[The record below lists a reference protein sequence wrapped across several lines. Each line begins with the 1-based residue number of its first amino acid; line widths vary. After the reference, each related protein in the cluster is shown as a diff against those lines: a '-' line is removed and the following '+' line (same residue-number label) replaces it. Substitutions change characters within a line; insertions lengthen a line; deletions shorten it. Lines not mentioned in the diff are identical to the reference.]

1 VEGNQVSDQER
12 IPTRLWGGRFESGPA
27 EALARLSVS
36 VQFDWRLAPYD
47 LLASRAHARVLHRAG
62 LLSDDELAR
71 LLAALDGLTTACR
84 DGSFRPSA
92 ADEDV
97 HTALERGLLERVGAL
112 GGKLRAGRSR
122 NDQVA
127 TDLRMYLRDH
137 ARLIVLRVVELETAL
152 LAQAEQHQAT
162 PAPGMTHLQH
172 AQPVVLGHQL
182 LAHAQALARDVSRLR
197 DWDARAAV
205 CPLGSGAL
213 AGSSLPLDPQAVAKE
228 LGFARAAE
236 NSMDAVSDRD
246 FAAEFCFAAALL
258 GVHLSRLG
266 EEIVLWSSQEF
277 GWAEIDD
284 AYATGS
290 SIMPQKK
297 NPDVAELARGKAGRL
312 IGGLTGLL
320 ATLKGL
326 PLTYNRDLQED
337 KEPVFD
343 AVDTLLLVLP
353 AMAGLVSTVRFHAE
367 RLAGEAST
375 GFALATDLAELLVR
389 RGVPFREA
397 HEVVGHLVVWCQV
410 NDCDLPD
417 VSDEDLAKISPH
429 LTPDVREVLSVPGA
443 LAARKAYGGTAPE
456 RVAEQLAA
464 LRAVVDEHAAWAGS

>member
-1 VEGNQVSDQER
+1 
-12 IPTRLWGGRFESGPA
+12 
-27 EALARLSVS
+27 
-36 VQFDWRLAPYD
+36 
-47 LLASRAHARVLHRAG
+47 
-62 LLSDDELAR
+62 
-71 LLAALDGLTTACR
+71 
-84 DGSFRPSA
+84 
-92 ADEDV
+92 
-97 HTALERGLLERVGAL
+97 
-112 GGKLRAGRSR
+112 
-122 NDQVA
+122 
-127 TDLRMYLRDH
+127 
-137 ARLIVLRVVELETAL
+137 
-152 LAQAEQHQAT
+152 
-162 PAPGMTHLQH
+162 
-172 AQPVVLGHQL
+172 L
-182 LAHAQALARDVSRLR
+182 LAHAHALARDVSRLR
-197 DWDARAAV
+197 DWDVRAAV
-205 CPLGSGAL
+205 SPLGSGAL
-213 AGSSLPLDPQAVAKE
+213 AGSSLPLDPHAVAEE
-228 LGFARAAE
+228 LGFDRAAD

-246 FAAEFCFAAALL
+246 FAAEFCFVAALL

-320 ATLKGL
+320 TTLKGL

-343 AVDTLLLVLP
+343 AVDTLLVVLP
-353 AMAGLVSTVRFHAE
+353 AMAGLVSTLRFRAE
-367 RLAGEAST
+367 RLAEGAST

-417 VSDEDLAKISPH
+417 ASDEDLAKISSH
-429 LTPDVREVLSVPGA
+429 LTPDVREVLSVTGA
-443 LAARKAYGGTAPE
+443 LAARKAHGGTAPE